1 MRKVKYYAK
10 PGDFYRLYST
20 LEQYR
25 DRKKT
30 QNRLFYSLA
39 LEDSVFRRSC
49 QNLPAL
55 SEAIQTGS
63 ERLKHYED
71 FAHDLFQCFYALH
84 PEMRPAHELSETARL
99 VSVPIFEDLENA
111 ADFLACQAKCRGN
124 GNLSA
129 LATLEF
135 SEYLADNIETLA
147 PELKNGTS
155 TTDILDKKEEQLHEQ
170 IARMDKLKEQYEAL
184 PTPENYNKASR
195 QLAKTFHTAKQV
207 NDLQKKAEDA
217 RQVLEDIK
225 KRDVRA
231 AVRDTRKK
239 VDEAVNADLS
249 WGKGAGGRDGHDI
262 DLALLNQVRAN
273 DLLWRVSQ
281 HLGPY
286 RELLQARRKNGYAY
300 DRGERHD
307 IILGRDIKRALTSE
321 FSALAHP
328 VTAALFLRK
337 LATGRLRQYALREKT
352 MFGDGDVVV
361 CIDESSSMLA
371 NDKDAW
377 SKAIACVVVE
387 QAHERG
393 RDAAL
398 IRFSRKTS
406 MRSEVFPA
414 GRNDR
419 QALMQAVGKHYGG
432 GTDFETPLTEAVR
445 LMDEGC
451 IKKAD
456 IVFITDGC
464 CAINPSFCEWL
475 HQKLTAHNASVLG
488 VLLDKGNSFD
498 FSLQTFCKQIL
509 RTSQMEPDC
518 IASELI
524 A

>member
-1 MRKVKYYAK
+1 MRKVKYYAE
-10 PGDFYRLYST
+10 PEDFYQLYST

-25 DRKKT
+25 GRQKT

-55 SEAIQTGS
+55 REAIQAGS

-71 FAHDLFQCFYALH
+71 FARDLFQCFYALH
-84 PEMRPAHELSETARL
+84 PEMRPVHELTETARL
-99 VSVPIFEDLENA
+99 VSVPVFEDLENT
-111 ADFLACQAKCRGN
+111 ADFLACRAKCRGN

-129 LATLEF
+129 LATLDF
-135 SEYLADNIETLA
+135 SGQLSDTIESLA
-147 PELKNGTS
+147 PELKNGS
-155 TTDILDKKEEQLHEQ
+155 GTTDILDKKEEQLREQ
-170 IARMDKLKEQYEAL
+170 IARTDHLKEQYEAL
-184 PTPENYNKASR
+184 PSQENYNKASR
-195 QLAKTFHTAKQV
+195 QLAKTIHTAKQV
-207 NDLQKKAEDA
+207 TDLQKKAEDA
-217 RQVLEDIK
+217 CQMIEGIQ
-225 KRDVRA
+225 KRNVRA
-231 AVRDTRKK
+231 AVRNTRKK
-239 VDEAVNADLS
+239 VDEAVNAELS

-273 DLLWRVSQ
+273 DLLWRISQ

-286 RELLQARRKNGYAY
+286 RELLQARQKNGYAY
-300 DRGERHD
+300 DRGERYD
-307 IILGRDIKRALTSE
+307 ITLGRDIKRALTSE

-328 VTAALFLRK
+328 ATAALFLRK
-337 LATGRLRQYALREKT
+337 LAAGRLRQYALREKMT
-352 MFGDGDVVV
+352 FGDGDVVV
-361 CIDESSSMLA
+361 CIDESSSMLS

-377 SKAIACVVVE
+377 SKAIACVVIE
-387 QAHERG
+387 HAHGRG

-406 MRSEVFPA
+406 MHSEIFPA
-414 GRNDR
+414 GQNDR

-464 CAINPSFCEWL
+464 CRISHSFCEWL
-475 HQKLTAHNASVLG
+475 HQKLAAHNASVLG
-488 VLLDKGNSFD
+488 VLLDKGNHFD
-498 FSLQTFCKQIL
+498 FSLRTFCKQIF
-509 RTSQMEPDC
+509 RTSQMEPDR

>member
-1 MRKVKYYAK
+1 
-10 PGDFYRLYST
+10 
-20 LEQYR
+20 
-25 DRKKT
+25 
-30 QNRLFYSLA
+30 
-39 LEDSVFRRSC
+39 
-49 QNLPAL
+49 
-55 SEAIQTGS
+55 
-63 ERLKHYED
+63 
-71 FAHDLFQCFYALH
+71 
-84 PEMRPAHELSETARL
+84 
-99 VSVPIFEDLENA
+99 
-111 ADFLACQAKCRGN
+111 
-124 GNLSA
+124 
-129 LATLEF
+129 
-135 SEYLADNIETLA
+135 
-147 PELKNGTS
+147 
-155 TTDILDKKEEQLHEQ
+155 
-170 IARMDKLKEQYEAL
+170 MDKLKEQYEAL

-337 LATGRLRQYALREKT
+337 LATGRLRQYALREET
-352 MFGDGDVVV
+352 TFGDVVV

-377 SKAIACVVVE
+377 SKAIACVVME
-387 QAHERG
+387 HAHGRG
-393 RDAAL
+393 RNAAL

-406 MRSEVFPA
+406 MHSEVFPA

-419 QALMQAVGKHYGG
+419 QALMQAVGQHYGG
-432 GTDFETPLTEAVR
+432 GTDFETPLTEAIR

-451 IKKAD
+451 IKKAN

-464 CAINPSFCEWL
+464 CRISPSFCEWL
-475 HQKLTAHNASVLG
+475 HQKLAAHNASVLG
-488 VLLDKGNSFD
+488 VLLDKGNNFD
-498 FSLQTFCKQIL
+498 FSLQTFCKQIF
-509 RTSQMEPDC
+509 RTSQMESDC